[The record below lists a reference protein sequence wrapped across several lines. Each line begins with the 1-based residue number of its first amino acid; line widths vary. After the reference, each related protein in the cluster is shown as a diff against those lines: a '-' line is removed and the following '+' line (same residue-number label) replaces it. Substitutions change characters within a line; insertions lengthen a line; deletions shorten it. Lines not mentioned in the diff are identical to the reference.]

1 MSTWPTIERFL
12 AEQGAAALVTLAQAQ
27 GSSPREAGARMVVA
41 PNGAFTGTIGGG
53 ALEWG
58 ALAEAQALLARR
70 DGPAGTRLDRA
81 LGPDL
86 GQCCGGRVLLTIE
99 RFGSAD
105 RQAIAPLAE
114 AEQAGVL
121 TTIATVGR
129 DGRLVRR
136 VAKADEGRSPRPA
149 YEIQSDGRVYE
160 RFGDEPTPFYLFG
173 AGHVGRALSV
183 ALSPLPFLITWIDSR
198 PGAIPETFPANV
210 TAITQGD
217 PVELLTRAP
226 DGAFIAV
233 MTHSHALDLDL
244 VIAALQANRF
254 PYVGLIGSATK
265 RARFTSAMHKM
276 GMASDVVSKLVCP
289 IGLTTIKDKAPAAI
303 AASVAAQVLMVREAI
318 ATPTRTVEF
327 IPGPADGGTRV
338 PSDPGSSPGQAL
350 PLSGGGKK
358 SRVRH
363 G

>member
-1 MSTWPTIERFL
+1 MKIWPTIERFL
-12 AEQGAAALVTLAQAQ
+12 AEHGAAALVTLAQAQ
-27 GSSPREAGARMVVA
+27 GSSPREVGARMVVA

-70 DGPAGTRLDRA
+70 EGPSASKLDKA

-99 RFGSAD
+99 RFGVAD
-105 RQAIAPLAE
+105 REAIAPLAE
-114 AEQAGVL
+114 AERAGVL
-121 TTIATVGR
+121 TTIATVAR
-129 DGRLVRR
+129 DGRLSRR
-136 VAKADEGRSPRPA
+136 VAEENEGRSPRPA
-149 YEIQSDGRVYE
+149 YEVQSDGRVYE

-173 AGHVGRALSV
+173 AGHVGRALAV
-183 ALSPLPFLITWIDSR
+183 ALAPLPFLITWIDAR
-198 PGAIPETFPANV
+198 PGAIPDTCPVNI
-210 TAITQGD
+210 TAVTQGD
-217 PVELLTRAP
+217 PVELLGRAP

-254 PYVGLIGSATK
+254 AYVGLIGSATK
-265 RARFTSAMHKM
+265 RARFTSAMQKM
-276 GMASDVVSKLVCP
+276 GMAADTVGKLVCP

-303 AASVAAQVLMVREAI
+303 AASVAAQVLMVREA
-318 ATPTRTVEF
+318 ALGSAKLDEAR
-327 IPGPADGGTRV
+327 
-338 PSDPGSSPGQAL
+338 PSRA
-350 PLSGGGKK
+350 
-358 SRVRH
+358 RH

>member
-1 MSTWPTIERFL
+1 MSTWPTIARFI
-12 AEQGAAALVTLAQAQ
+12 AQHGAAALVTLAQAQ
-27 GSSPREAGARMVVA
+27 GSSPREVGARMVVA
-41 PNGAFTGTIGGG
+41 PNGTFTGTIGGG

-70 DGPAGTRLDRA
+70 DGPAIARLDKA

-99 RFGSAD
+99 KFSTAD
-105 RQAIAPLAE
+105 HEAVAPLAQSE
-114 AEQAGVL
+114 REGVL
-121 TTIATVGR
+121 TTIAAVGA

-136 VAKADEGRSPRPA
+136 VAAANEARSPRPA

-173 AGHVGRALSV
+173 AGHVGRALAV
-183 ALSPLPFLITWIDSR
+183 ALAPLPFLVTWIDMR

-210 TAITQGD
+210 TAITSGD
-217 PVELLTRAP
+217 PVELLGRAP
-226 DGAFIAV
+226 DGAFVAV

-244 VIAALQANRF
+244 VIAALAANRF
-254 PYVGLIGSATK
+254 AYVGLIGSATK

-276 GMASDVVSKLVCP
+276 GIPAEAIEKLACP

-303 AASVAAQVLMVREAI
+303 AASVAAQGLMVREAVLG
-318 ATPTRTVEF
+318 AARTSEAK
-327 IPGPADGGTRV
+327 PGRA
-338 PSDPGSSPGQAL
+338 
-350 PLSGGGKK
+350 
-358 SRVRH
+358 RH